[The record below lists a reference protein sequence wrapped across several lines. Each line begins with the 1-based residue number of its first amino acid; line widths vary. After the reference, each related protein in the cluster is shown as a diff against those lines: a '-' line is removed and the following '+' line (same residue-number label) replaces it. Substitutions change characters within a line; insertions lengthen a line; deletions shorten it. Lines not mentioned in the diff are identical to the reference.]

1 MTILIDANAL
11 HIVVT
16 SALFWKIEMFGLL
29 QFLLSLDVFNLYCCV
44 PVILLGLFIT
54 YSLLIPARRK
64 DVSKEIILITGA
76 GSGIGR
82 SLSQKF
88 AKLGATVVLWD
99 INKSANDAVA
109 EEINSKTPN
118 KAFSYKCDCTKREEV
133 YRVAEQVKKD
143 VGDVTILINN
153 AGVVSGKKF
162 MDLPDDKIELTF
174 QVNSIAHFWVNYG
187 VGKSCI

>member
-1 MTILIDANAL
+1 
-11 HIVVT
+11 
-16 SALFWKIEMFGLL
+16 MFGLL

-64 DVSKEIILITGA
+64 DVSKEVILITGA

-82 SLSQKF
+82 LLSQKF

-118 KAFSYKCDCTKREEV
+118 KAFSYECDCSKREEV

-162 MDLPDDKIELTF
+162 MDLPDDKIELTYK
-174 QVNSIAHFWVNYG
+174 VNSIAHFWVNYG
-187 VGKSCI
+187 VCESCI

>member
-1 MTILIDANAL
+1 
-11 HIVVT
+11 
-16 SALFWKIEMFGLL
+16 MFGLL

-118 KAFSYKCDCTKREEV
+118 KAFPYKCDCSKREEV

-162 MDLPDDKIELTF
+162 MDLPDDKIELTYK
-174 QVNSIAHFWVNYG
+174 VNSIAHFWVNYG
-187 VGKSCI
+187 VCESCI